1 MKEEAT
7 RNPQIKLLS
16 SNLQEVRSQR
26 DLLVARRNKED
37 VLYSSQFNWN
47 QIYLVA
53 HLASRGRAFD
63 LQYKTSWK
71 EETNWWKLSV
81 KADIGCSRVGPP
93 N

>member
-1 MKEEAT
+1 MNQEVSSMVKPRLMKEEAT

-63 LQYKTSWK
+63 LQ
-71 EETNWWKLSV
+71 
-81 KADIGCSRVGPP
+81 
-93 N
+93 